1 MEPLIVCENL
11 VKIYRLNQEG
21 GASVEVQALQGLDVT
36 VREGEM
42 LGIVGASGSGKSTL
56 LNVLGGLDRPTGGRA
71 LVGKQDLGRLSE
83 HEIDVYRRKTVGFV
97 WQQGARNLI
106 PYLTAAENIELPLT
120 LSGQVGKSTHERA
133 LELLELVGLLDRKGH
148 RLEELSG
155 GEQQRIAIAIALA
168 NRPLL
173 LLADEPTGEL
183 DTVTAQTIYDLLR
196 DLNKRLGLTMV
207 IVSHD
212 PSIAQHVDRVVAVRD
227 GKLASET
234 VRVQKSDG
242 GEHHVELSVLDAA
255 GRVQLPREYLEQFNI
270 KRRVTIETT
279 AEGSSSADRRVKLT
293 AANTALRP
301 ASRLKL
307 RKKRCKFRHV
317 GQRCGRVLNRDLREG
332 ISNEFCD
339 RNERPVARVYVEDRR
354 GSACA
359 ARREFECG
367 DGRVRGVEGT
377 FGQRQDDAVE
387 LFGGA

>member
-1 MEPLIVCENL
+1 MSSEPLIVCENL

-21 GASVEVQALQGLDVT
+21 GASVEVQALQGLDIT

-83 HEIDVYRRKTVGFV
+83 QAIDVYRRKTVGFV

-120 LSGQVGKSTHERA
+120 LSGQVGKPTHERA

-155 GEQQRIAIAIALA
+155 GEQQRVAIAIALA
-168 NRPLL
+168 NKPLL

-196 DLNKRLGLTMV
+196 DLNTRLGLTMV

-212 PSIAQHVDRVVAVRD
+212 PGIAQHVDRVVAVRD

-279 AEGSSSADRRVKLT
+279 AEGILIRRPEGEAHSGEHGTSSTEQVEAEEEALQAPSRWSTLWQSVK
-293 AANTALRP
+293 
-301 ASRLKL
+301 SRFA
-307 RKKRCKFRHV
+307 RGDKK
-317 GQRCGRVLNRDLREG
+317 
-332 ISNEFCD
+332 
-339 RNERPVARVYVEDRR
+339 
-354 GSACA
+354 
-359 ARREFECG
+359 
-367 DGRVRGVEGT
+367 
-377 FGQRQDDAVE
+377 
-387 LFGGA
+387 

>member
-1 MEPLIVCENL
+1 MNEPLIICENL

-21 GASVEVQALQGLDVT
+21 GASVEVQALQGLDIT

-83 HEIDVYRRKTVGFV
+83 SAIDVYRRKTVGFV

-120 LSGQVGKSTHERA
+120 LSGQVGKSTRERA
-133 LELLELVGLLDRKGH
+133 QELLELVGLLDRKGH

-155 GEQQRIAIAIALA
+155 GEQQRVAIAIALA
-168 NRPLL
+168 NKPLL

-183 DTVTAQTIYDLLR
+183 DTVTAQTIYALLQ

-212 PSIAQHVDRVVAVRD
+212 PGIAKHVDRVVAVRD

-270 KRRVTIETT
+270 KRRVVIETT
-279 AEGSSSADRRVKLT
+279 PEGILIRKPEGDHHSGEQGALSSEQIEAVEE
-293 AANTALRP
+293 ALQVPSRW
-301 ASRLKL
+301 SRLWESVKS
-307 RKKRCKFRHV
+307 RFARGEKK
-317 GQRCGRVLNRDLREG
+317 
-332 ISNEFCD
+332 
-339 RNERPVARVYVEDRR
+339 
-354 GSACA
+354 
-359 ARREFECG
+359 
-367 DGRVRGVEGT
+367 
-377 FGQRQDDAVE
+377 
-387 LFGGA
+387 